1 MYSTF
6 NEEKFVFAER
16 FIKPLRNKIYKHLR
30 AVSKNLYFDVLDDI
44 VNIYNNTLHRIIK
57 MEPTDVKLDSYLQ
70 YNVDS
75 KEKDTKFKVGD
86 HVRIS
91 KYKNIFAKGYTPNWS
106 EKDFVISQIIN
117 KVPWAY
123 VFNDF
128 KAEEIVGTFYEK
140 ELQKTNQKEFR
151 VEKIIKRKGN
161 KLYVKWE
168 GYDNS
173 FNSWIDKSDLI

>member
-6 NEEKFVFAER
+6 NEEKFVFVER

-57 MEPTDVKLDSYLQ
+57 MKPTDVKLDTYLQ

-75 KEKDTKFKVGD
+75 KEKDARFKVGD

-91 KYKNIFAKGYTPNWS
+91 KCKNIFAKGYTPNWS
-106 EKDFVISQIIN
+106 EKILLLAKLKIKFHGHMLLMISKQ
-117 KVPWAY
+117 K
-123 VFNDF
+123 
-128 KAEEIVGTFYEK
+128 KLL
-140 ELQKTNQKEFR
+140 ELFMKKNC
-151 VEKIIKRKGN
+151 KR
-161 KLYVKWE
+161 
-168 GYDNS
+168 
-173 FNSWIDKSDLI
+173 LIRKNLGWKK